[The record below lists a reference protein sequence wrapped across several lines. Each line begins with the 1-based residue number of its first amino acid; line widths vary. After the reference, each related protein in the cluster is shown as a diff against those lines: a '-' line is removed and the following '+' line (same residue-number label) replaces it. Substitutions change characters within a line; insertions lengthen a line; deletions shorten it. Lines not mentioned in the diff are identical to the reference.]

1 MLNTATRALSTEP
14 AHRAPHWSLARR
26 RAGDRSPQ
34 RPRLEPMSQ
43 YVSADHV
50 TAEAWQT
57 DHSPISCSCCRRVP
71 RPPAPGVAAGVIRRD
86 ATPHVRSSGSSATRA
101 ASQSTIAADQRTS
114 QISTSSTVTPLVSSP
129 NSGGDLAGAVCPAML
144 VQVVREPVQRPGGG
158 SHAGGLVP
166 EGAGGA
172 AGRAGGCGSGTRERP
187 CTGRRRRP
195 GDVLA
200 SQSSLARPIRRRSGI
215 PARRLPGRPAAGP
228 LPSPGGLASEGPADQ
243 HCDPAVAS
251 RHRAHHLAQ
260 HLVML
265 ARRMRR

>member
-43 YVSADHV
+43 RVSADHV
-50 TAEAWQT
+50 AAEAWQT

-114 QISTSSTVTPLVSSP
+114 QISASSTVTPLVSSP
-129 NSGGDLAGAVCPAML
+129 NSGGGSGWRGVPGHAGPGSPRAGAAAGRRQPCWRAGP
-144 VQVVREPVQRPGGG
+144 RRCGRRGWPGGG
-158 SHAGGLVP
+158 MRLRNPRAPLHGT
-166 EGAGGA
+166 A
-172 AGRAGGCGSGTRERP
+172 A
-187 CTGRRRRP
+187 
-195 GDVLA
+195 
-200 SQSSLARPIRRRSGI
+200 
-215 PARRLPGRPAAGP
+215 
-228 LPSPGGLASEGPADQ
+228 
-243 HCDPAVAS
+243 
-251 RHRAHHLAQ
+251 
-260 HLVML
+260 
-265 ARRMRR
+265 